1 MNNADSTIFDGLNAE
16 QKAAV
21 DNISGP
27 SLIIAGAGS
36 GKTRVLTCKI
46 ARILQEGY
54 APESVLAL
62 TFTNKASR
70 EMKERIS
77 AIVGYRASRRLW
89 MGTFH
94 SIFIRF
100 LREEAELLGFP
111 SSFTIYD
118 TSDSRNLIKSCVREL
133 QLDDKIY
140 KPAEVHS
147 RISLAKN
154 NLVTADAYASSGTI
168 LQNDAAARKPR
179 ICDIYRLY
187 AKKCKAAAAMDF
199 DDILLYTNILFRD
212 FPQALERISERFR
225 FILVDEYQDTN
236 YAQYLIV
243 KKLARRHEN
252 ITVVG
257 DDSQSIYAFR
267 GARIE
272 NILNFRKDYPQAAE
286 YKLERNYRST
296 QTIVNAANSLI
307 SKNSM
312 RLNKECFSEEEIGD
326 KIELINAFT
335 EQEEGLLVAASIQ
348 NCMYS
353 EHVPYSSFAIL
364 YRTNAQSR
372 TMEEALRKR
381 NIPYK
386 IYAGHSFYERAE
398 VKDMMAYLKYVQNEK
413 DDESFK
419 RIVNFPARGIG
430 ATTLSRLAEAA
441 RESGFC
447 YARTIREVN
456 LEEAGIKSATVEK
469 LKRFVSD
476 MEQIRQELPHVTA
489 YDAACSIDQKFAIIA
504 NMRSDTSLEGQSR
517 LENVAELFNSIK
529 EFVEDGQKEYE
540 SMAAEGYQVPLVTL
554 DMYLENVSLISDL
567 DTGDDEQD
575 RNKVSL
581 MTVHSSKGLEFEYVY
596 IVGMEENLFPSSS
609 GFISEEELEEERRLF
624 YVALTRAQKGVK
636 LSFAHS
642 RMKWGSHVN
651 NSPSR
656 FIKEIDGRYILNP
669 LTDFQTMSGQ
679 ASRGAE
685 PSAIFSRRPSP
696 VRRVAA
702 ASGNADGFKA
712 SPSDKI
718 AAGQMVEHSVF
729 GIGKVVSVDGDPLS
743 RKAVV
748 DFQECG
754 RKTLLLKFAKIRIL
768 E

>member
-1 MNNADSTIFDGLNAE
+1 M
-16 QKAAV
+16 
-21 DNISGP
+21 
-27 SLIIAGAGS
+27 
-36 GKTRVLTCKI
+36 R
-46 ARILQEGY
+46 
-54 APESVLAL
+54 
-62 TFTNKASR
+62 
-70 EMKERIS
+70 
-77 AIVGYRASRRLW
+77 RRLLE
-89 MGTFH
+89 
-94 SIFIRF
+94 I
-100 LREEAELLGFP
+100 
-111 SSFTIYD
+111 
-118 TSDSRNLIKSCVREL
+118 
-133 QLDDKIY
+133 Q
-140 KPAEVHS
+140 PAP
-147 RISLAKN
+147 
-154 NLVTADAYASSGTI
+154 
-168 LQNDAAARKPR
+168 ND
-179 ICDIYRLY
+179 
-187 AKKCKAAAAMDF
+187 
-199 DDILLYTNILFRD
+199 
-212 FPQALERISERFR
+212 
-225 FILVDEYQDTN
+225 
-236 YAQYLIV
+236 
-243 KKLARRHEN
+243 
-252 ITVVG
+252 G
-257 DDSQSIYAFR
+257 D
-267 GARIE
+267 
-272 NILNFRKDYPQAAE
+272 
-286 YKLERNYRST
+286 
-296 QTIVNAANSLI
+296 
-307 SKNSM
+307 
-312 RLNKECFSEEEIGD
+312 
-326 KIELINAFT
+326 
-335 EQEEGLLVAASIQ
+335 
-348 NCMYS
+348 
-353 EHVPYSSFAIL
+353 
-364 YRTNAQSR
+364 
-372 TMEEALRKR
+372 
-381 NIPYK
+381 
-386 IYAGHSFYERAE
+386 
-398 VKDMMAYLKYVQNEK
+398 
-413 DDESFK
+413 
-419 RIVNFPARGIG
+419 
-430 ATTLSRLAEAA
+430 
-441 RESGFC
+441 
-447 YARTIREVN
+447 
-456 LEEAGIKSATVEK
+456 SATVEK

-669 LTDFQTMSGQ
+669 LTDFQTLSGQ